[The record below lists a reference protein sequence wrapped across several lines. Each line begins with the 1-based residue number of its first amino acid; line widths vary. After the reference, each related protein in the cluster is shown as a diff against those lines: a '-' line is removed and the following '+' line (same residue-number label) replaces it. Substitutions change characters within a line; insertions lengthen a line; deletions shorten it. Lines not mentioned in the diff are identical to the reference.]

1 MSTAKLVLLQIL
13 LLGVVSCKGAE
24 GPAGPAG
31 PQGPQ
36 GAQGPQ
42 GLPGAAGAPGVA
54 NRLVVTASATPT
66 GDGGYGVSVLLPAV
80 VGTDPLRPPAMSC
93 YLQFVGTTTWF
104 AVGFDSDIYNSDQ
117 VFALMA
123 CALTFE
129 NGRWAADMV
138 AYDWDDFE
146 AAFVLT
152 Y

>member
-1 MSTAKLVLLQIL
+1 MSIAKLFLLQVLLVV
-13 LLGVVSCKGAE
+13 GVVSCKGPE

-36 GAQGPQ
+36 GPQ
-42 GLPGAAGAPGVA
+42 GLPGAPGRDGVA
-54 NRLVVTASATPT
+54 NRLVVTASAEPT
-66 GDGGYGVSVLLPAV
+66 GDGGYGVSTTLPAV
-80 VGTDPLRPPAMSC
+80 VGTDPAKPPAMSC
-93 YLQFVGTTTWF
+93 YLRFVGSTTWF
-104 AVGFDSDIYNSDQ
+104 AVAFDSDIYNSDQ

-123 CALTFE
+123 CGLTFT
-129 NGRWAADMV
+129 NGAWVAEMV